1 MNWKEIEPKSS
12 LLASELYKLMNDIT
26 NLNNADSRYPALT
39 DNFIQAK
46 ACIEHPSYN
55 IVVCGEMKKGKSSLL
70 NAIIGKDILP
80 VSNQVV
86 TSQVFRI
93 SNCETETFELVF
105 EDGSRKPIDKNQL
118 SEYGSQI
125 DANLYGS
132 HKEDFNGKMLDYI
145 QVNTP
150 IAFLPEGVSLIDT
163 PGLGAV
169 YKSHESITQNYV
181 RKATAVLFVFDPERP
196 LVDLERE
203 FIEKVL
209 EITPYIMF
217 VMTKI
222 DMYKASTWH
231 IQLERTKESLGQLFA
246 KYKKP
251 IPDIYPISSVL
262 LTEAAK
268 EDDSDFR
275 EDDINASM
283 FPVAKDELMHIIFK
297 AVGLA
302 YTSRALY
309 ESQAQIIKVRKV
321 VNDLLQT
328 ACNEGKQLDWN
339 LIQEKRHL
347 QQQLETEW
355 GEKSIKRR
363 EVADEISAICN
374 NVVVNRVQQLFRPM
388 SPIRVYY
395 QNRIEELSNMD
406 EVQRLCEEMPCSLT
420 NDVVSQWKTIM
431 EDAQDRVSELI
442 NDKLT
447 TLDEMLYSGI
457 SGNNSR
463 IDLKDLS
470 FDHRLGNYRNQYYTG
485 GFLALIG
492 SIVCPP
498 LAPVLAV
505 GAVIWGWLRGTSRN
519 EADLLKKNKA
529 NLQENLAKMLDQLYC
544 QLLDVQTGQ
553 TRSAVGEFVYQL
565 KITAEKIIAE
575 AINEQKQQMARQLDD
590 LQKQAQ
596 KSIEEKKQEV
606 VNLSSNLKE
615 WNALV
620 PKLEELSDSF
630 VQIEKMLTAE

>member
-355 GEKSIKRR
+355 GEKSLKRR